1 MTDST
6 NKIKR
11 IAQVSRKD
19 PLIDLKALSSIARSA
34 TAHARMRAK
43 KNQASI
49 TIAKNGYIVK
59 ISPDGQ
65 ETKIKHLAATNNFP
79 SLADDLCQG

>member
-1 MTDST
+1 MTDSR

-11 IAQVSRKD
+11 IAQVPRKD

-43 KNQASI
+43 INQASI
-49 TIAKNGYIVK
+49 TIAKDGYIVK
-59 ISPDGQ
+59 VAPDGH
-65 ETKIKHLAATNNFP
+65 ETRIKSLAVTNNFP